1 MESLRNNET
10 WDLVE
15 IPEGRKPI
23 DNKWVFKKKDKCNRI
38 SREVHSLIGHERVF
52 TGQGI

>member
-15 IPEGRKPI
+15 IPEGRKLFGS
-23 DNKWVFKKKDKCNRI
+23 KWVFKKKTNATRQVEKYKARLAAKGY
-38 SREVHSLIGHERVF
+38 S
-52 TGQGI
+52 